1 MKIGIVV
8 AMQKELD
15 PFLQGKEFCYEQ
27 VKNFTVYKF
36 DMAGKQVFAV
46 LPMSVG
52 EICAASATQML
63 ITKYDVD
70 AIINFGVVGALTREI
85 SLCSMML
92 VDSVVHHQMDTTALG
107 DELGRYTCFEGVNIY
122 PDRKLLDLAQKVDP
136 TLPLVRCA
144 SGDKFVDS
152 VADKQALNNL
162 FGADICE
169 MESAGIVIC
178 CKLNDVPCLLVKV
191 VSDSLS
197 GGAGEFMENV
207 HKASQKFASFVD
219 KLLQAM

>member
-15 PFLQGKEFCYEQ
+15 PFLQGKQ
-27 VKNFTVYKF
+27 VTTEMVHNFTVYKF
-36 DMAGKQVFAV
+36 DMTGKQVFAV

-63 ITKYDVD
+63 ITKYEVD
-70 AIINFGVVGALTREI
+70 AIINFGVVGALTPQI

-92 VDSVVHHQMDTTALG
+92 VDSVVHHQMDTTAFG
-107 DELGRYTCFEGVNIY
+107 DQIGRYNCFDTREIY
-122 PDRKLLDLAQKVDP
+122 TDRNLLLLAQKVDAS
-136 TLPLVRCA
+136 LPLVRCA
-144 SGDKFVDS
+144 SGDKFVDK
-152 VADKQALNNL
+152 AEEKHALHTE

-169 MESAGIVIC
+169 MESAGITIC

-191 VSDSLS
+191 VSDSLT
-197 GGAGEFMENV
+197 GGAGEFEQNV
-207 HKASQKFASFVD
+207 HKASQRFKDFVD
-219 KLLQAM
+219 KLLQQM

>member
-15 PFLQGKEFCYEQ
+15 PFLQNKHVVVEK
-27 VKNFTVYKF
+27 VHNFDVYKF
-36 DMAGKQVFAV
+36 DMAGKQIFAV

-63 ITKYDVD
+63 ITKYNVD
-70 AIINFGVVGALTREI
+70 TIINFGVVGALTEEI

-92 VDSVVHHQMDTTALG
+92 VDSVVHHQFDTTAIG
-107 DELGRYTCFEGVNIY
+107 EELARYNCFDSREIY
-122 PDRKLLDLAQKVDP
+122 TDRALLALAQQVDS

-144 SGDKFVDS
+144 SGDKFVDKMEE
-152 VADKQALNNL
+152 KQFLHNT
-162 FGADICE
+162 FGAHICE
-169 MESAGIVIC
+169 MEAAGITIC

-191 VSDSLS
+191 VSDSLT

-207 HKASQKFASFVD
+207 HKASQRFATFVD
-219 KLLQAM
+219 KLLKAM

>member
-15 PFLQGKEFCYEQ
+15 PFLQGKQ
-27 VKNFTVYKF
+27 VQVEKVHNFTVHKF
-36 DMAGKQVFAV
+36 EMAGKQIFAV

-63 ITKYDVD
+63 ITRYNVD
-70 AIINFGVVGALTREI
+70 AIINFGVVGALTPQI

-92 VDSVVHHQMDTTALG
+92 VDSVVHHQMDTTAFG
-107 DELGRYTCFEGVNIY
+107 DELGRYNCFEAREIY
-122 PDRKLLDLAQKVDP
+122 TDRRLLALAQKVDG

-152 VADKQALNNL
+152 ATEKQALHDE
-162 FGADICE
+162 FGAHICE
-169 MESAGIVIC
+169 MEAAGITIC
-178 CKLNDVPCLLVKV
+178 CRLNDVPCLLVKV
-191 VSDSLS
+191 VSDSLT

-219 KLLQAM
+219 QLLQQM

>member
-15 PFLQGKEFCYEQ
+15 PFLQGKEVTQEKI
-27 VKNFTVYKF
+27 KNFTVYKF
-36 DMAGKQVFAV
+36 EMAGKQIFAV

-52 EICAASATQML
+52 EICAASAAQML
-63 ITKYDVD
+63 IARYDVD
-70 AIINFGVVGALTREI
+70 AIINFGVVGALTEQI

-107 DELGRYTCFEGVNIY
+107 DELGRYNCFESRNIY
-122 PDRKLLDLAQKVDP
+122 TDRKLLALAQQVDG

-152 VADKQALNNL
+152 ATEKQFLHDT

-169 MESAGIVIC
+169 MEAAGITIC
-178 CKLNDVPCLLVKV
+178 CRLNDVPCLLVKV
-191 VSDSLS
+191 VSDSLT

-207 HKASQKFASFVD
+207 HKASQRFATFVD

>member
-15 PFLQGKEFCYEQ
+15 PFLQGKHFTQEQ
-27 VKNFTVYKF
+27 IKNFTVYKF
-36 DMAGKQVFAV
+36 EMAGKQIFAV

-52 EICAASATQML
+52 EICAASAAQML

-70 AIINFGVVGALTREI
+70 AIINFGVVGALTEQI

-107 DELGRYTCFEGVNIY
+107 DELGRYSCFESRNIY
-122 PDRKLLDLAQKVDP
+122 IDRKLLALAQSADSS
-136 TLPLVRCA
+136 LPLVRCA

-152 VADKQALNNL
+152 ATEKQFLHDT

-169 MESAGIVIC
+169 MEAAGITIC

-191 VSDSLS
+191 VSDSLT

-207 HKASQKFASFVD
+207 HKASERFKAFVD